1 MQIFIN
7 RLESEVEACRKE
19 QPYEIRPPSSTSHSQ
34 AAGSAADDQSAPGSH
49 ESESESMDVDPSSAS
64 TSSSHPVPYAT
75 EPVAGVTCLPQRAAL
90 LKSMLNFLKK
100 AIQDSSFSDSIRH
113 VMDGSLPAAL
123 KHIISNAEY
132 YGPSLFLLGTDVVTV
147 YVFQEPSLLS
157 SLQDSGLT
165 DVVLHALLV
174 KDVPATREVL
184 GSLPNVFSALCLNAR
199 GLASF
204 VACKPFQRLFKVLLS
219 PDYLPA
225 MRRRRSSDPMGDTAT
240 NLGNAMDELM
250 RHQPSL
256 RTDATAGIIKLLEEL
271 CALGHDPNY
280 IASSRTQKFEA
291 IQSSS
296 TRAGPGEGA
305 GGGSSDEEE
314 DEEEEATSSSNAV
327 PAARG
332 GVGSIEVEAGAGAGP
347 SEKTPVPLVDY
358 VLNVMKFVDA
368 ILSNNSTD
376 DHCREFVHQRGLI
389 PLMGILGLPNLP
401 VDFPVTPACQAVA
414 AVCKSILNLAH
425 EPQVLKQGLDHL
437 QAVLNTLQQLHK
449 PLDHPGGSVLLRE
462 LASSSNPAEAITS
475 PNATPLLH
483 AMAAAHAYIMM
494 FVHVCRTGQSDIRTL
509 SINHWGS
516 AIGLPVLKGLS
527 KLYTSLVWESTVLLA
542 LCSDEPLPP
551 GCQFGKADL
560 EKLLPAELKCMA
572 EGSMQ
577 TSSGA
582 AEVGT
587 NSVAAALQALSTEPS
602 PPAAMEID
610 SDQVTENKEQRLAR
624 PDKLSPAQQHQMK
637 MVKPLLSTAS
647 RLGRALAELFGLLV
661 KLCVG
666 SPIRHRRAHQT
677 PPAPLIPTPAAQAVA
692 GALTQL
698 LASGLAW
705 EPPVTSP
712 TPKFRL
718 TFLICSV
725 GFTSPMLFD
734 EKKLPYHLMLH
745 KFVSCGG
752 QAAFFEAFNWALSAG
767 GRVPLDQGLEYPDLP
782 EGKDV
787 T

>member
-1 MQIFIN
+1 M
-7 RLESEVEACRKE
+7 EACRKE
-19 QPYEIRPPSSTSHSQ
+19 QPYEIRPPVP
-34 AAGSAADDQSAPGSH
+34 AVQSAPIANNEHGADGG
-49 ESESESMDVDPSSAS
+49 ESETDMEVDPSSV
-64 TSSSHPVPYAT
+64 SSSGNQVLLT
-75 EPVAGVTCLPQRAAL
+75 EPVQGVSCLPQRAAL

-100 AIQDSSFSDSIRH
+100 AIQDSSFTDSIRH

-184 GSLPNVFSALCLNAR
+184 GSLPNVFSALCLNTR

-256 RTDATAGIIKLLEEL
+256 RTDATTGIIKLLEEL
-271 CALGHDPNY
+271 CALGNDPNY
-280 IASSRTQKFEA
+280 IAASRTQKFEA
-291 IQSSS
+291 NQNSSAR
-296 TRAGPGEGA
+296 TGVVEGT

-314 DEEEEATSSSNAV
+314 DEEEEAASSSNAV
-327 PAARG
+327 APREAEAG
-332 GVGSIEVEAGAGAGP
+332 GVAVA

-376 DHCREFVHQRGLI
+376 DHCREFVLQGGLV

-401 VDFPVTPACQAVA
+401 VDFPVMPACQAVA

-437 QAVLNTLQQLHK
+437 QTVLTNLQPLHK
-449 PLDHPGGSVLLRE
+449 PLDQPGGSVLLRE
-462 LASSSNPAEAITS
+462 LAGSTTNPTEAIAS

-516 AIGLPVLKGLS
+516 QIGLPVLKGLS

-542 LCSDEPLPP
+542 LCSDEALPA
-551 GCQFGKADL
+551 GCQFGRADL
-560 EKLLPAELKCMA
+560 DKLLPAELKFPTGSDGASTA
-572 EGSMQ
+572 EL
-577 TSSGA
+577 
-582 AEVGT
+582 GT
-587 NSVAAALQALSTEPS
+587 NSVAAALQALSTESNS
-602 PPAAMEID
+602 PVAAMEVD
-610 SDQVTENKEQRLAR
+610 SEQVDGKER
-624 PDKLSPAQQHQMK
+624 PREKMSPAQQHQMK

-647 RLGRALAELFGLLV
+647 RY
-661 KLCVG
+661 
-666 SPIRHRRAHQT
+666 
-677 PPAPLIPTPAAQAVA
+677 LIT
-692 GALTQL
+692 
-698 LASGLAW
+698 
-705 EPPVTSP
+705 
-712 TPKFRL
+712 
-718 TFLICSV
+718 
-725 GFTSPMLFD
+725 
-734 EKKLPYHLMLH
+734 
-745 KFVSCGG
+745 
-752 QAAFFEAFNWALSAG
+752 N
-767 GRVPLDQGLEYPDLP
+767 
-782 EGKDV
+782 
-787 T
+787 